1 MEKQVLVTPY
11 FFEQD
16 RSAFREI
23 MREGW
28 VWNDRHPD
36 PTGHDEQHRILPIH
50 NQITTFIR
58 QAAHDGDLAISLAG
72 DCSATIPV
80 LGGLQQA
87 GIAPL
92 LIWFD
97 SHGDFNTWETTP
109 SNFLGGMPL
118 AMIAG
123 FGEQTL
129 MQAAGA
135 TPLTPTDI
143 ILTDGRDLDPG
154 EDTLVANAGLLHLT
168 DPADLLTKTLP
179 DKPVYIHFDC
189 DVMRLSDTP
198 AVSYPAEGGPPME
211 QLRAI
216 LKHLRD
222 SDQLIALSATL
233 WNPNMR
239 GAAQSKKNVMSLLEE
254 LL

>member
-1 MEKQVLVTPY
+1 MENQVLVTPY

-16 RSAFREI
+16 RSAFQEI

-28 VWNDRHPD
+28 AWNGRAPD
-36 PTGHDEQHRILPIH
+36 PAGKDEQHRIMPIH
-50 NQITTFIR
+50 EQIATFV
-58 QAAHDGDLAISLAG
+58 QQTAAAGNLPISLAG
-72 DCSATIPV
+72 DCGATIPV

-109 SNFLGGMPL
+109 SDFLGGMPL

-123 FGEQTL
+123 LGEQTL
-129 MQAAGA
+129 MHAAGA
-135 TPLTPTDI
+135 IPLAGADI

-154 EDTLVANAGLLHLT
+154 EDDLVANSGLLHLI
-168 DPADLLTKTLP
+168 DPADLLNTELP
-179 DKPVYIHFDC
+179 DKPIYIHFDC

-198 AVSYPAEGGPPME
+198 AVSYPAGGGPPME
-211 QLRAI
+211 QLRAV
-216 LKHLRD
+216 LKHLKESGR
-222 SDQLIALSATL
+222 LTAVSATL
-233 WNPNMR
+233 WNPHMD
-239 GAAQSKKNVMSLLEE
+239 GAAQSKENVMSLLEE
-254 LL
+254 VL